1 MAQPIHKIIIIAAPS
16 GAGKTSV
23 VRHLLRVFETQ
34 LDFSVSCATR
44 TARANEKN
52 GVDYYFISPAEFKN
66 KIDQDAFAEW
76 EMVYE
81 GKYYGT
87 PRRELERIWADGKT
101 PLLDVDVKGGL
112 NVKQNY
118 PNSLSIFIEPP
129 SLEVL
134 RERLMARGTESADSL
149 EARVSKAALEMSFRN
164 QYDKIV
170 VNDSLPAACLT
181 VESWVRTYLS
191 E

>member
-52 GVDYYFISPAEFKN
+52 GVDYYFISPDEFKN

-87 PRRELERIWADGKT
+87 PRRELERIWESGKT

-134 RERLMARGTESADSL
+134 RERLMARGTESTDSL

-170 VNDSLPAACLT
+170 VNDSLPTACLT
-181 VESWVRTYLS
+181 VEGWVRTYLS